1 MHPAT
6 VIFDLKSHISHLKS
20 IVAYAPIKIG
30 APGYPLI
37 LHRPYSRAG
46 TRFYPLRELR
56 VYKNTRMKLNIR
68 VLHIYYLAWRLPVSG
83 PQGWSDKSL
92 R

>member
-6 VIFDLKSHISHLKS
+6 VIFNLKSHISHLKS

-56 VYKNTRMKLNIR
+56 VYKNTRMKFNIR
-68 VLHIYYLAWRLPVSG
+68 VLQYVQRKYRSYKLQA
-83 PQGWSDKSL
+83 
-92 R
+92 